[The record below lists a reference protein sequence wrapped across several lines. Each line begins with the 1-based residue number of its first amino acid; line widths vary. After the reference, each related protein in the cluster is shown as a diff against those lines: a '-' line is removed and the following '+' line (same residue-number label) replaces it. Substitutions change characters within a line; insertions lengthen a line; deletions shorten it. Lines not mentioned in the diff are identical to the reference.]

1 MEVLLCLEGGGRVAV
16 DADKLGGDALS
27 DLGLVE
33 RLLEDSETAVGVDV
47 DESGGDD
54 VTRGVDN
61 PGGLDMG
68 NVAADY
74 LYVFASNADAGV
86 EAGASCAVDYLAVG
100 YQDVKHVFISS
111 RWYRK
116 VSCNTDY
123 TVLAG

>member
-1 MEVLLCLEGGGRVAV
+1 M
-16 DADKLGGDALS
+16 
-27 DLGLVE
+27 E
-33 RLLEDSETAVGVDV
+33 RLLEDGETAVGVDV

-61 PGGLDMG
+61 PGGFDMG

-74 LYVFASNADAGV
+74 LYVFALDADAGV

-100 YQDVKHVFISS
+100 YQEVKHFFVPSGL
-111 RWYRK
+111 YRK
-116 VSCNTDY
+116 VQYDTDY